1 MVTNRNTAK
10 RRVTGNRIDAKAER
24 GDNMVLHG
32 YGLTRENVITCIK
45 ALERAETYMIQAS
58 IRNPLSFSYCMRELS
73 EMVNLEIDLKT
84 VLGLNVNNSVRTENE
99 RG

>member
-1 MVTNRNTAK
+1 
-10 RRVTGNRIDAKAER
+10 
-24 GDNMVLHG
+24 MVLHG

-99 RG
+99 ERG